1 MGEPSMHFLTT
12 DVGTEEL
19 SSHPSMPF
27 LRQEVER
34 FLEHAL
40 SENTWKAYRTDW
52 RLFELWCA
60 ERDLMSLPAQA
71 ETVAGY
77 IAHLAS
83 VEGCKAATIERKLS
97 SISVRHGTRGLE
109 SPTKTVLARET
120 LRGTRNTIG
129 AAQTKKKPIV
139 TDELARII
147 ATCEAL
153 HPLAAAR
160 DRALLLIGF
169 AGAMRRSEIAALT
182 LEDVTEVLEGLDV
195 LIRRSKTDQ
204 AGRGRTV
211 SIAYGSHLE
220 TCPVRTLRAWLAL
233 SGVSSGPLFREVD
246 RHGNL
251 GDDCL
256 HPASVA
262 RIVKRACQL
271 AGYDVVTHGGTRCAQ
286 GSPPRPPHAGAAS
299 GASSSRAGGRVM
311 PPSPATSAS
320 PRGGTTTHPPTW
332 DCSCGLG

>member
-1 MGEPSMHFLTT
+1 MTQLANESTSLTT
-12 DVGTEEL
+12 L
-19 SSHPSMPF
+19 SEVALSTHPSMPF

-40 SENTWKAYRTDW
+40 SDNTWKAYRLDW
-52 RLFELWCA
+52 RLFEEWCA
-60 ERDLMSLPAQA
+60 ERDLTPLPAQA
-71 ETVAGY
+71 DSVAEY

-83 VEGCKAATIERKLS
+83 VERCKAATIERKLS
-97 SISVRHGTRGLE
+97 SISVRHGARGLE
-109 SPTKTVLARET
+109 SPTKTVLVRET
-120 LRGTRNTIG
+120 LRGTRNAIG
-129 AAQTKKKPIV
+129 AAQTRKKPIV

-147 ATCEAL
+147 ATCESL
-153 HPLAAAR
+153 HTLAAAR

-182 LEDVTEVLEGLDV
+182 VEDVTEVPEGLDV

-211 SIAYGSHLE
+211 SIAYGSHLA

-251 GDDCL
+251 GNDHL

-262 RIVKRACQL
+262 RIVKRACEL
-271 AGYDVVTHGGTRCAQ
+271 AGFDVAQHGGHSLR
-286 GSPPRPPHAGAAS
+286 S
-299 GASSSRAGGRVM
+299 GF
-311 PPSPATSAS
+311 ATSAAARKNS
-320 PRGGTTTHPPTW
+320 IWSIKQQGGWTSDATVAGYIRFATRWH
-332 DCSCGLG
+332 DNASANLGL